1 MFVETSI
8 NTLPLELLSAI
19 FTHVR
24 DSKNG
29 QEAIGQCRLVSRRFR
44 EHASVFL
51 INEITVRL
59 SSESFSDLETI
70 ASHPVFSKGVKRV
83 NINVSFYE
91 AELAQNKQMYM
102 AEAESRLLRHW
113 ETMERMRQY
122 RRRYE
127 VSNELFEWLGKIA
140 WGGSSDLRQ
149 LIRGDALETTPTP
162 IQILFLR
169 MYDMY
174 VARFDDQETLRKD
187 NAHIGRL
194 ASALSSLPAL
204 ISLNLDDTRGQRI
217 LSKTAQSGS
226 GYLAPE
232 DFENTGFNRDVL
244 QHFDNGI
251 RQSSWSGSFHTN
263 GNRRHNGEVEA
274 STTPPMEMLGELCS
288 QLAEKGIRP
297 KEFKISLKPP
307 PDMRVLAMT
316 SVQQEHMKQL
326 VSHASSLTFHFD
338 FFARPHSLQGNP
350 RHEMLALCSITRPF
364 FSAPHL
370 QTLEIYFKEYPRNV
384 RNDSEP
390 TVSLSEILPLDMT
403 WPQLETLRLKYQPM
417 TVDELR
423 GLVSRQRESVR
434 RLDLTS
440 LWLLTGSVYD
450 LLEAARGF
458 SKLEKVIMP
467 FPKGSGFEGTGT
479 LDFEWPVE
487 EISRYLLRETDVH
500 PLGDELVYKRR

>member
-8 NTLPLELLSAI
+8 NTLPIELLSAI

-24 DSKNG
+24 DSKDG
-29 QEAIGQCRLVSRRFR
+29 QESIGQCRLVSRRFR
-44 EHASVFL
+44 EHVSVFL

-59 SSESFSDLETI
+59 SSESFTDLETI
-70 ASHPVFSKGVKRV
+70 ASHPVFSKGVKKV
-83 NINVSFYE
+83 NIMVSYYE

-122 RRRYE
+122 RKRYG
-127 VSNELFEWLGKIA
+127 VSDELFKWLGEIA
-140 WGGSSDLRQ
+140 WGGSSDLQQ

-162 IQILFLR
+162 IQKLFLR
-169 MYDMY
+169 TYDIY

-194 ASALSSLPAL
+194 VNALSSLPAL
-204 ISLNLDDTRGQRI
+204 VSLNLDDMHGQRI
-217 LSKTAQSGS
+217 LSQTAQLGN
-226 GYLAPE
+226 GNLDPQ
-232 DFENTGFNRDVL
+232 DFEDTGFNRDVL

-274 STTPPMEMLGELCS
+274 STTPPVEMLGEFCS

-307 PDMRVLAMT
+307 PDMLVLTMT
-316 SVQQEHMKQL
+316 SVQQEKMKQL

-338 FFARPHSLQGNP
+338 FFARPYSLQENP
-350 RHEMLALCSITRPF
+350 KHEMLALGSITTPF

-370 QTLEIYFKEYPRNV
+370 QTLDIYFKEYPRHE
-384 RNDSEP
+384 SEP
-390 TVSLSEILPLDMT
+390 TVSLSEMLPLDIT
-403 WPQLETLRLKYQPM
+403 WPQLKTLRLKYQPM
-417 TVDELR
+417 TIDELR
-423 GLVSRQRESVR
+423 GLVNRQRETVR
-434 RLDLTS
+434 HLDLTC
-440 LWLLTGSVYD
+440 LWLLKGSIYD
-450 LLEAARGF
+450 VLETVRGF
-458 SKLEKVIMP
+458 SKLEKVIIP
-467 FPKGSGFEGTGT
+467 FPKGSGFEGTGGI
-479 LDFEWPVE
+479 DFEWPVE
-487 EISRYLLRETDVH
+487 EISRYLLRDTDVH